1 MESALYIAAT
11 GMVALSEGL
20 NVTAHN
26 IANVSTL
33 GYKKQRAEYAD
44 LIYTAQGNIG
54 EGLHSQQGSY
64 VAIGQWGHGVRVE
77 NVATIYTQ
85 GSMESSNSVTDLAI
99 NGKGFFQV
107 KDDQGRLFYTRSGD
121 FYTYNDGVM
130 RNPQGLA
137 LQGHQMVD
145 GKQGGLGDVTITK
158 DSTMLP
164 KATTKV
170 TMSQLNVNPSNDRC
184 GSLENPYFGMLEA
197 YDGTTSLG
205 LQPSSYDFL
214 LGMTMYDSAGTPHEV
229 SVFFDG
235 VAGQGKPG
243 SMVEFLVADTTQN
256 KGLINIEEVSKG
268 TGALMSGVLQFDSA
282 GRVIGMTAYTPSEA
296 GNTDLAT
303 WQQAAISGDGKPQFN
318 LNGSMVSADFGV
330 SGKGYEGGGTAADV
344 GTDIPP
350 MMTDFTTSVGAV
362 SGFTDNNS
370 MGSYY
375 QDGYGEGK
383 LSRYDITQNGDVVCY
398 YSNGQHMTT
407 WQIPLARF
415 TSEDGL
421 RREGDNLYAHVPAAG
436 EMQLGMPGT
445 ENWGTIQAYNIE
457 QSNVDIASEMVDLIV
472 TQRGF
477 QSNSKVVTTQD
488 EMLKRAM
495 ELKRS

>member
-1 MESALYIAAT
+1 
-11 GMVALSEGL
+11 MVTLSQGL
-20 NVTAHN
+20 NVTAN
-26 IANVSTL
+26 NLANVSTL
-33 GYKKQRAEYAD
+33 GYKQQRAEYAD

-64 VAIGQWGHGVRVE
+64 VAIGQWGHGVYLQ

-85 GSMESSNSVTDLAI
+85 GAMESSNTVTDLAI

-107 KDDQGRLFYTRSGD
+107 KDDQGRLFYTRAGD
-121 FYTYNDGVM
+121 FRTDKEGVV

-137 LQGHQMVD
+137 LQGYEMVD
-145 GKQGGLGDVTITK
+145 GKQGALGDVDIDK
-158 DSTMLP
+158 ISHMNAKSTS
-164 KATTKV
+164 KV
-170 TMSQLNVNPSNDRC
+170 TMTQLNVNPTNDR
-184 GSLENPYFGMLEA
+184 STSAKNPYFGMLEQ
-197 YDGTTSLG
+197 YDAANTQALAPSL
-205 LQPSSYDFL
+205 YDFSL
-214 LGMTMYDSAGTPHEV
+214 AMTMYDGAGDPHEV

-243 SMVEFLVADTTQN
+243 SMVEFLVADKVSGKSLVDAPEQ
-256 KGLINIEEVSKG
+256 KGA
-268 TGALMSGVLQFDSA
+268 GALMSGVLQFDAA

-303 WQQAAISGDGKPQFN
+303 WKQAGISGDGLPQFN
-318 LNGSMVSADFGV
+318 LNGSTVSLDFGI
-330 SGKGYEGGGTAADV
+330 SGKGYAAAGTAADV

-350 MMTDFTTSVGAV
+350 MMTNFTTKVGAV
-362 SGFTDNNS
+362 SGFIDNNS

-375 QDGYGEGK
+375 QDGYAAGD
-383 LSRYDITQNGDVVCY
+383 LSRYDITQNGEVVCY
-398 YSNGQHMTT
+398 YNNGQNQTT

-421 RREGDNLYAHVPAAG
+421 RREGDNLYCHVPAAG

-445 ENWGTIQAYNIE
+445 ENWGTINAYNIE
-457 QSNVDIASEMVDLIV
+457 QSNVDVANEMVNLIV

>member
-1 MESALYIAAT
+1 
-11 GMVALSEGL
+11 MVTLSQGL

-33 GYKKQRAEYAD
+33 GYKQQRAEYAD

-64 VAIGQWGHGVRVE
+64 VAIGQWGHGVYLQ

-85 GSMESSNSVTDLAI
+85 GAMEASNTVTDLAI

-107 KDDQGRLFYTRSGD
+107 KDDQGRLFYTRAGD
-121 FYTYNDGVM
+121 FRTDNEGIV

-137 LQGHQMVD
+137 LQGYQMVN
-145 GKQGGLGDVTITK
+145 GQQGALGDVQITK
-158 DSTMLP
+158 FSYMDH
-164 KATTKV
+164 KATTKM
-170 TMSQLNVNPSNDRC
+170 TMNQLNVNPSADK
-184 GSLENPYFGMLEA
+184 STSADNPYFGLLQM
-197 YDGTTSLG
+197 YDGTAE
-205 LQPSSYDFL
+205 QPLDPTAYSFS
-214 LGMTMYDSAGTPHEV
+214 LGMTLYDGEGAAHDV
-229 SVFFDG
+229 SVYFDG

-243 SMVEFLVADTTQN
+243 SMVEFLIADTT
-256 KGLINIEEVSKG
+256 SKG
-268 TGALMSGVLQFDSA
+268 GVVNVDEAKRGQGALMSGVLQFDAS
-282 GRVIGMTAYTPSEA
+282 GRVIGMTAYTPNEP
-296 GNTDLAT
+296 GNTDLTT
-303 WQQAAISGDGKPQFN
+303 WSQASLSGDGLPQIA
-318 LNGSMVSADFGV
+318 LNGANVAVDFGI
-330 SGKGYEGGGTAADV
+330 SGSGFEGGGTAAEV

-350 MMTDFTTSVGAV
+350 MMAGFNATNAAV
-362 SGFTDNNS
+362 SGFSDNTS
-370 MGSYY
+370 MGSYF
-375 QDGYGEGK
+375 QDGYPQGQ
-383 LSRYDITQNGDVVCY
+383 LSRYDIDQNGQVICHY
-398 YSNGQHMTT
+398 TNGQNLTT

-421 RREGDNLYAHVPAAG
+421 HREGNNLFSHWPSAG
-436 EMQLGMPGT
+436 EMQLGVPGT
-445 ENWGTIQAYNIE
+445 ENWGLIESYNIE
-457 QSNVDIASEMVDLIV
+457 QSNVDLASEMVNLII